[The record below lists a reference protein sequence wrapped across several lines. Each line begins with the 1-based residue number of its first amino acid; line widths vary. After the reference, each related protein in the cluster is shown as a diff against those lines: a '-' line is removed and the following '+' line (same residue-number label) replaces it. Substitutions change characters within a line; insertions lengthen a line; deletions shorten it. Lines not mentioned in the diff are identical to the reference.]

1 MRKAKKPIAMS
12 TLSAVAPEPQ
22 PVQAPVQKEAVFGG
36 VNAFGLP
43 IKGGGTG
50 GAFKRSATRA
60 LDDLPHYWKHT
71 SGSFHEENDSMYV
84 KNIAHDLLNGTKL
97 DKATFDRARLGG
109 RQLPGGFKIV
119 KAIHVEDSALWRR
132 YINKCKEINKKSGAI
147 KPIQVKIDEYL
158 PQDMFESL
166 NEEVNEVYLFHGTSM
181 EAAKSISKTGF
192 KIELAGKAAGTAF
205 GKGAYFAE
213 RSTKSDEYTVAE
225 TVNGESHYAMLLC
238 RVCLGEIYRI
248 IDFDLSA
255 ERHVLE
261 SGGRYHSL
269 LGDREASSSQS
280 YREFIVY
287 EEDQVYPE
295 YVIIYKTCEE

>member
-1 MRKAKKPIAMS
+1 
-12 TLSAVAPEPQ
+12 
-22 PVQAPVQKEAVFGG
+22 
-36 VNAFGLP
+36 
-43 IKGGGTG
+43 
-50 GAFKRSATRA
+50 
-60 LDDLPHYWKHT
+60 
-71 SGSFHEENDSMYV
+71 MYV
-84 KNIAHDLLNGTKL
+84 KSIAHDLLNGTKL
-97 DKATFDRARLGG
+97 DKATFDRARLG
-109 RQLPGGFKIV
+109 RKPLPGGFTIV
-119 KAIHVEDSALWRR
+119 KAQRVEDSALWRR
-132 YINKCKEINKKSGAI
+132 YINKCKEINKKSGTI

-158 PQDMFESL
+158 PQDMCESL

-225 TVNGESHYAMLLC
+225 TVNGEFHYAMLLC
-238 RVCLGEIYRI
+238 RVCLGEIHRI
-248 IDFDLSA
+248 INFDQSA
-255 ERHVLE
+255 ERHVRQ

-295 YVIIYKTCEE
+295 YVIIYKTCEEEQPLIRDNAATKLQAAARGRRDRRRGGGLPPGLLAAL